1 MRADRLRHKDE
12 DCFSPSVGTMNDDF
26 DFEKN
31 LALFDKDT
39 VFSAIEQVQGFI
51 LADCFQRLVKKDV

>member
-39 VFSAIEQVQGFI
+39 VFSAIEQVRYKVF
-51 LADCFQRLVKKDV
+51 LAAFVQRL

>member
-1 MRADRLRHKDE
+1 VRGDRLRHKDE
-12 DCFSPSVGTMNDDF
+12 DCFSLSVGTMNDDF

-39 VFSAIEQVQGFI
+39 VFSAIEQVLKVSFSS
-51 LADCFQRLVKKDV
+51 LCPTAC

>member
-51 LADCFQRLVKKDV
+51 